1 MKLPKGN
8 EMALS
13 SKGTMDMIS
22 NAYILQW
29 ATICFTSGLKL
40 VSRDMSMSP
49 KFIWDIVLNFKK
61 HSLTL
66 PASYRAAV
74 DSIVRSK

>member
-8 EMALS
+8 EMAPS

-40 VSRDMSMSP
+40 VSRDMSP
-49 KFIWDIVLNFKK
+49 KVILSSNSWLW
-61 HSLTL
+61 LTDDGIL
-66 PASYRAAV
+66 S
-74 DSIVRSK
+74 